1 MAVTV
6 IGEEEEEEEEE
17 EVSLFVFSDTIEDG
31 AMTAMTVT
39 RCQCVAHVM
48 LMWC

>member
-17 EVSLFVFSDTIEDG
+17 EGFSDTIEDG